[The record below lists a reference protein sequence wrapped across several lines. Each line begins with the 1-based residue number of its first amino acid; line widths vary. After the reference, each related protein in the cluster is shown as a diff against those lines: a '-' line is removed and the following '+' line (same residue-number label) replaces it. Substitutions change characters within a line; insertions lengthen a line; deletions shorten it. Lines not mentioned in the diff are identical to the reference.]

1 MTRRVK
7 PLTKLTVDSLLRGDR
22 LGYHRDA
29 GCRGLYLLVTSPNAA
44 SWVFRYMIRGRRG
57 EMGLG
62 SARDIGLAKA
72 REIASKAR
80 EDKAQGIDPLEARK
94 AVAAAM
100 AEEARLLAAKAI
112 PFREAAQRYIAQ
124 HEASWKNEKHRAQW
138 SATLSLYAYPVIGSL
153 PVGEVGVDHILKI
166 LDPIWHK
173 KPETASRL
181 RGRIEKI
188 LDWAEFAGLRS
199 GRNPAR
205 WKGHLSEHFPQKA
218 KIKIVRHQPA
228 MPYGDVPGF
237 MAELRAM
244 ESVSARALEFTIL
257 TASRTSAV
265 TGAGWEEIDL
275 MRGIW
280 TIPKSRAGTKLTQDE
295 HRVPLSGRALEII
308 RGLSRI
314 DGNPHLFTG
323 AVDGLGLS
331 NMAMLELLQ
340 GRYPQFTV
348 HGFRSSFKDWA
359 SEATNFPNTVSE
371 MALAHVVK
379 GAVEAAY
386 RRGDLFEKR
395 RKLMDAWAG
404 YCSRSPATALVIPM
418 KPAEAV

>member
-1 MTRRVK
+1 MTRENK
-7 PLTKLTVDSLLRGDR
+7 PLTKLTVDSLLKGDR

-94 AVAAAM
+94 AAAAAM
-100 AEEARLLAAKAI
+100 AEEARLLAAKAV

-138 SATLSLYAYPVIGSL
+138 GATLSLYAYPVIGSL
-153 PVGEVGVDHILKI
+153 PVGEVGVQHVLKI
-166 LDPIWHK
+166 LEPIWHE
-173 KPETASRL
+173 KPETASRV

-188 LDWAEFAGLRS
+188 LDWAEFAGFRT
-199 GRNPAR
+199 GPNPAR

-218 KIKIVRHQPA
+218 KINVVRHQPA
-228 MPYGDVPGF
+228 MPFGDVPAF
-237 MAELRAM
+237 MAELQTT
-244 ESVSARALEFTIL
+244 EGISARALEFTIL

-265 TGAGWEEIDL
+265 TGATWQEIDL

-280 TIPKSRAGTKLTQDE
+280 TVPKSRAGTKLTQEE
-295 HRVPLSGRALEII
+295 HRVPLSGRVLEII
-308 RGLSRI
+308 RNLPRFE
-314 DGNPHLFTG
+314 GNPHLFAG
-323 AVDGLGLS
+323 AIEGKSLS
-331 NMAMLELLQ
+331 NMAMLNLLQ

-386 RRGDLFEKR
+386 RRGDLFDKR

-404 YCSRSPATALVIPM
+404 YCSRPRALAEIIPLRTA
-418 KPAEAV
+418 